1 MFYCERTNDSEGS
14 TSEPNSKFSIPTID
28 LTGIRDDPVLRDGA
42 CEKWRFFQVIKRE
55 IPSDVLDEMIKGSGR
70 FHQQDVKVRKEYYTC
85 DPNRKVAYVSNYS
98 LYHDPAA
105 NWRDTLGC
113 VMAPH
118 PPEAEELPAI
128 CRDIVVEYSK
138 RVKAFASTLF
148 ELLSEALGLN
158 RFHLEKIGCA
168 EWFLLLCHYYP
179 ACPEPELTMGNRKH
193 TDNDFITILLQD
205 QIGGL
210 QVLHDNQW
218 VDVTS
223 IHGALVINI
232 GDLLQLLT
240 NDKFISVKHG
250 LLANHPG
257 PRISVASLFRTD
269 GDDSLV
275 YGPIKELLSKENLP
289 LYRDV
294 SLKEYLTY
302 YYAKGI
308 GTSGL

>member
-1 MFYCERTNDSEGS
+1 M
-14 TSEPNSKFSIPTID
+14 
-28 LTGIRDDPVLRDGA
+28 
-42 CEKWRFFQVIKRE
+42 
-55 IPSDVLDEMIKGSGR
+55 
-70 FHQQDVKVRKEYYTC
+70 
-85 DPNRKVAYVSNYS
+85 
-98 LYHDPAA
+98 
-105 NWRDTLGC
+105 
-113 VMAPH
+113 
-118 PPEAEELPAI
+118 
-128 CRDIVVEYSK
+128 VEYSK

-232 GDLLQLLT
+232 GDLLQVKLLCVKIT
-240 NDKFISVKHG
+240 CSYCLISN
-250 LLANHPG
+250 LL
-257 PRISVASLFRTD
+257 R
-269 GDDSLV
+269 
-275 YGPIKELLSKENLP
+275 LSTMSSIIVN
-289 LYRDV
+289 
-294 SLKEYLTY
+294 
-302 YYAKGI
+302 YARF
-308 GTSGL
+308 